1 MDSTTVS
8 RQNNPIKKR
17 NKENVQPVPVVKSFI
32 KQNILQSSAP
42 LQTNG
47 YKKDHLGK
55 TAKEAPA
62 KQTER
67 RQIIGVGKT
76 ATLKNPAPARKPTLS
91 QECKNEQAAKIKK
104 LVGEAPKPATSQ
116 PPKPAFGM
124 YKGKIIES
132 KIGSIWKSSA
142 PAKSEDQKSTAP
154 KTTHQKS
161 GNPTT
166 ATGRGSNTSASN
178 RSVKPNTSS
187 SRPPNAFSSAR
198 PPTRSVPTAALPRN
212 ATVAQS
218 RRCGTLIAKP
228 KVPVTD
234 KKASKP
240 PVTSTVSQYRRTNS
254 ETAEEKKAKLAEWLA
269 LKGKTL
275 KRPAMTSTAPS
286 TKNKTSNKS
295 AAPPSKSQ
303 LTTKSNS
310 EPEVKEEPKPV
321 SVTPVLP
328 EDNPEVD
335 NLEVD
340 NPDKRTS
347 LIMNTT
353 LDLLENSDLDLPVD
367 PQDGGSDEV
376 DNIVVNLCDALEAL
390 APPSHCDDEVPVVN
404 KCNDMDNEAKT
415 ECVQEEV
422 KMETPNKMM
431 VKSEGSE
438 SDEESE
444 ESDDDDCY
452 VKENTPPKEEA
463 SVVKY
468 SVKTTPFLQSVKK
481 TIEDEVC
488 SSTSKRKS
496 NIKDLKFLT
505 PVRRSSRIHRQSSRL
520 PNMLVDHDPCV
531 SSLAELVKLDDDPN
545 AYIYRK
551 NPALLDD
558 LPDQPS
564 L

>member
-1 MDSTTVS
+1 
-8 RQNNPIKKR
+8 
-17 NKENVQPVPVVKSFI
+17 
-32 KQNILQSSAP
+32 
-42 LQTNG
+42 
-47 YKKDHLGK
+47 
-55 TAKEAPA
+55 
-62 KQTER
+62 
-67 RQIIGVGKT
+67 
-76 ATLKNPAPARKPTLS
+76 
-91 QECKNEQAAKIKK
+91 
-104 LVGEAPKPATSQ
+104 
-116 PPKPAFGM
+116 
-124 YKGKIIES
+124 
-132 KIGSIWKSSA
+132 
-142 PAKSEDQKSTAP
+142 
-154 KTTHQKS
+154 
-161 GNPTT
+161 
-166 ATGRGSNTSASN
+166 
-178 RSVKPNTSS
+178 
-187 SRPPNAFSSAR
+187 
-198 PPTRSVPTAALPRN
+198 
-212 ATVAQS
+212 
-218 RRCGTLIAKP
+218 
-228 KVPVTD
+228 
-234 KKASKP
+234 
-240 PVTSTVSQYRRTNS
+240 
-254 ETAEEKKAKLAEWLA
+254 AKLAEWLA

-367 PQDGGSDEV
+367 PQDGGSDE
-376 DNIVVNLCDALEAL
+376 IVVNLCDALEAL
-390 APPSHCDDEVPVVN
+390 APPSHCDDVVN

-468 SVKTTPFLQSVKK
+468 SVKTTPFLQ
-481 TIEDEVC
+481 
-488 SSTSKRKS
+488 
-496 NIKDLKFLT
+496 
-505 PVRRSSRIHRQSSRL
+505 
-520 PNMLVDHDPCV
+520 
-531 SSLAELVKLDDDPN
+531 
-545 AYIYRK
+545 
-551 NPALLDD
+551 
-558 LPDQPS
+558 
-564 L
+564 